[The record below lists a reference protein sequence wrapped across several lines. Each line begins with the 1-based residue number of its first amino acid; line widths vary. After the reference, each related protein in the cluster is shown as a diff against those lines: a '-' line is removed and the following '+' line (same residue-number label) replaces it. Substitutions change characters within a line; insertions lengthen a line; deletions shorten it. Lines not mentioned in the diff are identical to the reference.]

1 MDTKVIAVTHRDM
14 KRHQLLSKALEGR
27 ITLVAAAAA
36 LGVSYHHA
44 KRLKRR
50 VAQGGLPAQPA
61 IIEPDGL
68 AALPSARHRAAPT
81 QEGDGC
87 VNQK

>member
-1 MDTKVIAVTHRDM
+1 
-14 KRHQLLSKALEGR
+14 
-27 ITLVAAAAA
+27 
-36 LGVSYHHA
+36 VSYHHA

-61 IIEPDGL
+61 IIEPGGL

>member
-1 MDTKVIAVTHRDM
+1 MDTKVIAVTDRDM
-14 KRHQLLSKALEGR
+14 KRHQLLSKVLEGR
-27 ITLVAAAAA
+27 ITLVAAAA
-36 LGVSYHHA
+36 LGVSYRHA
-44 KRLKRR
+44 KQLKRR
-50 VAQGGLPAQPA
+50 VAQGGPPAQPA
-61 IIEPDGL
+61 IIEPGGL